1 MLEEALSSDLFAA
14 GNGVGSLLLRALT
27 AGRVEAGM
35 VVVSSTEVDV
45 LSSMAVSLFLRAMTL
60 EGVPFMT
67 FGVSCFPGVGAD
79 ETRLCA

>member
-1 MLEEALSSDLFAA
+1 
-14 GNGVGSLLLRALT
+14 
-27 AGRVEAGM
+27 
-35 VVVSSTEVDV
+35 
-45 LSSMAVSLFLRAMTL
+45 MAVSLFLRAMTL